1 MNRRR
6 ACFSRKRRNACG
18 CLDRPAVPCMS
29 KCRTDSSACLMSN
42 MYERRVCSCAP
53 PKSGEPWRRACSS
66 ARLETGVPK
75 RLRILLPCIK
85 SGAQKGLRILP
96 PCIKSGEQK
105 RLRILLPCIKSGAQ
119 KCLRILPPCI
129 KSGVQKRLRILLPCI
144 KSGAQK
150 RLRTSK
156 VVSRSVACASP
167 HFRTDVQEAVDRLS
181 FLSRHF
187 ETSLRLGAKTFP
199 PSQSRRLEGAPRV
212 QNESVQFSVFRETVF
227 ARFGCQ
233 NLKTRVSRSVHRMI
247 WES

>member
-85 SGAQKGLRILP
+85 TGA
-96 PCIKSGEQK
+96 
-105 RLRILLPCIKSGAQ
+105 
-119 KCLRILPPCI
+119 
-129 KSGVQKRLRILLPCI
+129 QKRLRILLPCI

>member
-1 MNRRR
+1 
-6 ACFSRKRRNACG
+6 
-18 CLDRPAVPCMS
+18 MS

-42 MYERRVCSCAP
+42 MYERRVCSFAP

-66 ARLETGVPK
+66 ARLETSV
-75 RLRILLPCIK
+75 
-85 SGAQKGLRILP
+85 
-96 PCIKSGEQK
+96 QK
-105 RLRILLPCIKSGAQ
+105 RLRILLPCIKT
-119 KCLRILPPCI
+119 
-129 KSGVQKRLRILLPCI
+129 GVPKRLRILLPCI

-181 FLSRHF
+181 FLSRCL

-199 PSQSRRLEGAPRV
+199 SSQARRLEGAPRV

-233 NLKTRVSRSVHRMI
+233 NLKNASIEIRSPHDLGVLAHPKSREVRSDALQYI
-247 WES
+247 

>member
-1 MNRRR
+1 
-6 ACFSRKRRNACG
+6 
-18 CLDRPAVPCMS
+18 MS

-66 ARLETGVPK
+66 ARLETGVP
-75 RLRILLPCIK
+75 
-85 SGAQKGLRILP
+85 
-96 PCIKSGEQK
+96 K